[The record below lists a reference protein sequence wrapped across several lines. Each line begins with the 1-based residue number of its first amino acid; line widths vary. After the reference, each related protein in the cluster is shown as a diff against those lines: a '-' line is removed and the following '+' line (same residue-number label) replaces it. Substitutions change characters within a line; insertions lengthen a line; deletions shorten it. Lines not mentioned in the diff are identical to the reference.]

1 MAENEPQRPRTVVPQ
16 QFSLDVMLE
25 KYAKGDERTADDIY
39 LRVARGVA
47 QAEPPERRAEIEA
60 RFADNLRHGA
70 LGAGRIMSAAG
81 TGIAATLINCFVQPV
96 GDSIQGTDAEGRP
109 GIYVA
114 LLQAAETMRRGGGVG
129 YNFSAIRPRGAHVHS
144 TGSSASGPCSY
155 IDVFDASC
163 RTVESAGARRGAQM
177 AVLDCDHPDLPEF
190 IEAKHSK
197 GRWNNF
203 NVSVAVTDA
212 FMRAVENDE
221 NWPLVHRAEPSP
233 ALRAAADVRQR
244 EDGMWIYAKKRAR
257 DLWDAIMR
265 STYDIAEPGVVFIS
279 RMNEDNNLRA
289 LESIRATNPCVT
301 ADTWIMTEEGPAQVV
316 DFVGKPFVA
325 RVDGK
330 GFATQSRGF
339 FKTGT
344 RPVLRL
350 STREGHELRL
360 TADHL
365 VRRVARQTRY
375 TTQVEWTRAEA
386 LRPGDEIVL
395 HDHRGAA
402 GWAGTGTAQQGYLI
416 GLLIG
421 DGTLKTD
428 KAVISVWAPE
438 LRQVAQS
445 APGYALT
452 GAAGI
457 IAAAEAAARTLD
469 HRADFRGFQRPVAG
483 GRGEARMASA
493 PLRDLAFSL
502 GMAPGQKTIT
512 PAIERQSSDFACAM
526 LRGLFDADGSVQ
538 GTQEKGVSVRLTQA
552 DVELLQSVQR
562 ILLRLGIAST
572 IYRGRKPALAR
583 LMPDG
588 RGGAALY
595 DSKELHELVISGDN
609 LRVYAER
616 VGFSDDAKAERLQ
629 QTMAGYSRALNR
641 ERFTATVHA
650 LVSDGIEEVFDATVV
665 DIHAFDANG
674 IYVHNCGEQPLP
686 AYGCCNLGPLD
697 LTRFVVDPFAQL
709 NGGTP
714 SFDWNALAER
724 TATQVRFLDDVL
736 DVTLWPLDE
745 QRAEAAAKRR
755 IGVGFTGLGDTLV
768 MLGIRYN
775 SEAGCA
781 FGARV
786 GETMRDAAYRAS
798 VELARERGAFP
809 LFDADKYLE
818 DGTFASRLPDDIKD
832 AIRAHGIRN
841 SHLLSIAPTG
851 TVSLA
856 FADNASNGIEPAFS
870 WTYQRT
876 RRMNDGTSE
885 TFTVEDHAW
894 RLYRTLGGDV
904 NALPGYFVSAL
915 EMSAQEHIAMMAAV
929 QPFVDTSISKTVN
942 VPADYPFEAFE
953 GLYLDAWRRGLK
965 GLATYRPN
973 ETLGAVLQ
981 TLPAAEDTLGDAL
994 HDPLRVAI
1002 DHRPKGELPAVIEK
1016 IEYLTQTGKVSLYVA
1031 VSFLEVT
1038 GQVGGET
1045 VTIERPIEFFI
1056 PVGQRDESQQWITA
1070 TMRSLSLAAR
1080 GGFVARNLQD
1090 LRKVSWDRGQV
1101 RYGETQRLDG
1111 HRAPLWHDSEVA
1123 AIAYAIQQI
1132 LHRRGFL
1139 DAEGRQVPT
1148 RLLAQQYNEAQRT
1161 GHPARAQSAARD
1173 TSVRPGE
1180 QVLDGPNALPSDAAS
1195 GAPHAMLGRKCGSC
1209 GANAVIR
1216 KDGCDFCTAC
1226 GEIGACG

>member
-1 MAENEPQRPRTVVPQ
+1 MAENEPHLPQRVTPQ
-16 QFSLDVMLE
+16 QFSIDVMLE
-25 KYAKGDERTADDIY
+25 KYAKGDERTVDDIY

-47 QAEPPERRAEIEA
+47 LAEPPERRAEIEA

-96 GDSIQGTDAEGRP
+96 GDSIQGTDTEGRP

-212 FMRAVENDE
+212 FMRAIENDE
-221 NWPLVHRAEPSP
+221 MWQLVHRAEPSP

-244 EDGMWIYAKKRAR
+244 EDGLWIYAQKRAR
-257 DLWDAIMR
+257 DLWDTIMR

-279 RMNEDNNLRA
+279 RMNEDNNLRS
-289 LESIRATNPCVT
+289 LESIRATNP
-301 ADTWIMTEEGPAQVV
+301 
-316 DFVGKPFVA
+316 
-325 RVDGK
+325 
-330 GFATQSRGF
+330 
-339 FKTGT
+339 
-344 RPVLRL
+344 
-350 STREGHELRL
+350 
-360 TADHL
+360 
-365 VRRVARQTRY
+365 
-375 TTQVEWTRAEA
+375 
-386 LRPGDEIVL
+386 
-395 HDHRGAA
+395 
-402 GWAGTGTAQQGYLI
+402 
-416 GLLIG
+416 
-421 DGTLKTD
+421 
-428 KAVISVWAPE
+428 
-438 LRQVAQS
+438 
-445 APGYALT
+445 
-452 GAAGI
+452 
-457 IAAAEAAARTLD
+457 
-469 HRADFRGFQRPVAG
+469 
-483 GRGEARMASA
+483 
-493 PLRDLAFSL
+493 
-502 GMAPGQKTIT
+502 
-512 PAIERQSSDFACAM
+512 
-526 LRGLFDADGSVQ
+526 
-538 GTQEKGVSVRLTQA
+538 
-552 DVELLQSVQR
+552 
-562 ILLRLGIAST
+562 
-572 IYRGRKPALAR
+572 
-583 LMPDG
+583 
-588 RGGAALY
+588 
-595 DSKELHELVISGDN
+595 
-609 LRVYAER
+609 
-616 VGFSDDAKAERLQ
+616 
-629 QTMAGYSRALNR
+629 
-641 ERFTATVHA
+641 
-650 LVSDGIEEVFDATVV
+650 
-665 DIHAFDANG
+665 
-674 IYVHNCGEQPLP
+674 CGEQPLP

-697 LTRFVVDPFAQL
+697 LTRFVVDPFVQL
-709 NGGTP
+709 KGGTP
-714 SFDWNALAER
+714 SFDWDALAER
-724 TATQVRFLDDVL
+724 TATQVRFLDNVL

-775 SEAGCA
+775 SKDGCA

-786 GETMRDAAYRAS
+786 GRTMRDAAYRAS

-809 LFDADKYLE
+809 LFDSRTYLE
-818 DGTFASRLPDDIKD
+818 EGTFASRLPDDIKE
-832 AIRAHGIRN
+832 AIRTHGIRN

-856 FADNASNGIEPAFS
+856 FADNVSNGIEPAFS

-876 RRMNDGTSE
+876 RRMNDGTNE

-894 RLYRTLGGDV
+894 RLYHTLGGDV

-915 EMSAQEHIAMMAAV
+915 QMSAQEHIAMMAAV

-981 TLPAAEDTLGDAL
+981 TLPVAEDTLAEPL

-1038 GQVGGET
+1038 GQVGGES

-1111 HRAPLWHDSEVA
+1111 QRTPLWHDSEVA

-1148 RLLAQQYNEAQRT
+1148 RLLAQQYNEVRRANRPAQ
-1161 GHPARAQSAARD
+1161 AQATARD
-1173 TSVRPGE
+1173 TLARSGE
-1180 QVLDGPNALPSDAAS
+1180 QVLDGANALPSDATF

>member
-1 MAENEPQRPRTVVPQ
+1 MAENDAPLPLPVAAQ

-25 KYAKGDERTADDIY
+25 KYAKGDERSIDDVY
-39 LRVARGVA
+39 RRVARGVA
-47 QAEPPERRAEIEA
+47 LAEPPARRAEIEA
-60 RFADNLRHGA
+60 RFVDNLRHGA

-81 TGIAATLINCFVQPV
+81 AGIEATLINCFVQPV
-96 GDSIQGTDAEGRP
+96 GDSIQGTDDEGRP

-129 YNFSAIRPRGAHVHS
+129 YNFSAIRPRGAYVHS

-212 FMRAVENDE
+212 FMRAVENDAL
-221 NWPLVHRAEPSP
+221 WPLVHRAEPSP
-233 ALRAAADVRQR
+233 ARRAAGDLRQR
-244 EDGMWIYAKKRAR
+244 EDGLWIYAEPRAR
-257 DLWDAIMR
+257 AIWDAIMR

-289 LESIRATNPCVT
+289 LETIRATNPC
-301 ADTWIMTEEGPAQVV
+301 
-316 DFVGKPFVA
+316 
-325 RVDGK
+325 
-330 GFATQSRGF
+330 
-339 FKTGT
+339 
-344 RPVLRL
+344 
-350 STREGHELRL
+350 
-360 TADHL
+360 
-365 VRRVARQTRY
+365 
-375 TTQVEWTRAEA
+375 
-386 LRPGDEIVL
+386 
-395 HDHRGAA
+395 
-402 GWAGTGTAQQGYLI
+402 
-416 GLLIG
+416 
-421 DGTLKTD
+421 
-428 KAVISVWAPE
+428 
-438 LRQVAQS
+438 
-445 APGYALT
+445 
-452 GAAGI
+452 
-457 IAAAEAAARTLD
+457 
-469 HRADFRGFQRPVAG
+469 
-483 GRGEARMASA
+483 
-493 PLRDLAFSL
+493 
-502 GMAPGQKTIT
+502 
-512 PAIERQSSDFACAM
+512 
-526 LRGLFDADGSVQ
+526 
-538 GTQEKGVSVRLTQA
+538 
-552 DVELLQSVQR
+552 
-562 ILLRLGIAST
+562 
-572 IYRGRKPALAR
+572 
-583 LMPDG
+583 
-588 RGGAALY
+588 
-595 DSKELHELVISGDN
+595 
-609 LRVYAER
+609 
-616 VGFSDDAKAERLQ
+616 
-629 QTMAGYSRALNR
+629 
-641 ERFTATVHA
+641 
-650 LVSDGIEEVFDATVV
+650 
-665 DIHAFDANG
+665 
-674 IYVHNCGEQPLP
+674 GEQPLP
-686 AYGCCNLGPLD
+686 PYGCCNLGPLD
-697 LTRFVVDPFAQL
+697 LTRFVADPFAQL
-709 NGGTP
+709 KGGAP
-714 SFDWNALAER
+714 SFDWDALAER

-736 DVTLWPLDE
+736 DVTLWPLPE

-775 SEAGCA
+775 TEEGCA

-786 GETMRDAAYRAS
+786 GRTMRDAAYRAS

-809 LFDADKYLE
+809 LFDASTYLA
-818 DGTFASRLPDDIKD
+818 DGTFASRLPDDLKQ

-856 FADNASNGIEPAFS
+856 FADNVSNGIEPAFS

-876 RRMNDGTSE
+876 RRMNDGSSE
-885 TFTVEDHAW
+885 TFMVEDHAW
-894 RLYRTLGGDV
+894 RLFRALGGDV
-904 NALPGYFVSAL
+904 GALPGYFVSAL
-915 EMSAQEHIAMMAAV
+915 EMSAQEHIAMMEAV

-981 TLPAAEDTLGDAL
+981 TLPAAEETLSDAL
-994 HDPLRVAI
+994 LDPLRVAI
-1002 DHRPKGELPAVIEK
+1002 DHRPRGELPAVIEK
-1016 IEYLTQTGKVSLYVA
+1016 IEYVTQTGKVSLYVA

-1038 GQVGGET
+1038 GQVGGEP

-1101 RYGETQRLDG
+1101 RYGNTQRLDG
-1111 HRAPLWHDSEVA
+1111 QRIPLWHDSEVA

-1139 DAEGRQVPT
+1139 DAEGRQVPS
-1148 RLLAQQYNEAQRT
+1148 RVLAQQRHAQRD
-1161 GHPARAQSAARD
+1161 AAAQAPQAHAVKDADTSDAARLGD
-1173 TSVRPGE
+1173 
-1180 QVLDGPNALPSDAAS
+1180 QILDGPNALPPDATFA
-1195 GAPHAMLGRKCGSC
+1195 AAHAMLGRKCGSC

-1226 GEIGACG
+1226 GEIGTCG